1 MICTDFWC
9 GIDDMHP
16 VAQRIYSLRYN
27 PDSIWHSSQ
36 ILWRRKKTHLTQQS
50 NPLKTKKHIFLLS
63 RLLGVVYQA
72 GGPVTR
78 RPTKRKISFKNKH
91 CLALLLFL
99 NCFIFFS
106 QRKPHQKHEKG
117 KIESSRCIR
126 ALWQARQ
133 DQRPHWQIYQKE
145 KTPGRFKRCIQI
157 TFQCPLFVL

>member
-1 MICTDFWC
+1 MKK
-9 GIDDMHP
+9 
-16 VAQRIYSLRYN
+16 
-27 PDSIWHSSQ
+27 
-36 ILWRRKKTHLTQQS
+36 KKTHLTQQS
-50 NPLKTKKHIFLLS
+50 NPLKKKKHIFLLS

-117 KIESSRCIR
+117 KIESGVFV
-126 ALWQARQ
+126 LY
-133 DQRPHWQIYQKE
+133 DG
-145 KTPGRFKRCIQI
+145 PGRTKGHTGRSIKKKRHLVDLNDAYKLHFNAHC
-157 TFQCPLFVL
+157 LFYSYRQLKTDK